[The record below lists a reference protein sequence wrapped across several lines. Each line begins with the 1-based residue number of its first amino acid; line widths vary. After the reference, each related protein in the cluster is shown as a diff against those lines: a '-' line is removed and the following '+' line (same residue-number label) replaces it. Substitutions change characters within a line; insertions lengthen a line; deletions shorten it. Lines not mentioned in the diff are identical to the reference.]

1 MTAIWGT
8 VPQWVSAVVAAG
20 ALYIAWN
27 ASAAWQKTLT
37 ARRGDDL
44 LAAAN
49 DVAKS
54 FYKLSAAVGR
64 AVSRDSFE
72 RHVNDAYLDFR
83 ELRKAYVIAQR
94 SYPKLTDSI
103 LEALSDKLDEMQEA
117 GALVYVD
124 PNRLPAFGRA
134 ATDAK
139 AKGDEFIEIVR
150 QILAGR
156 S

>member
-1 MTAIWGT
+1 MTAMWGT
-8 VPQWVSAVVAAG
+8 VPQWFSAVVAGG
-20 ALYIAWN
+20 ALYIAWS

-44 LAAAN
+44 LAAAS
-49 DVAKS
+49 DVAAS

-64 AVSRDSFE
+64 AVSRDSFG
-72 RHVNDAYLDFR
+72 RHVDEAYVDFR
-83 ELRKAYVIAQR
+83 ELRKAYAIAQR
-94 SYPKLTDSI
+94 SYPKLTDAI
-103 LEALSDKLDEMQEA
+103 LKALSDKLDEMQEA

-124 PNRLPAFGRA
+124 ANRLPAFGQA
-134 ATDAK
+134 AKEAE

-150 QILAGR
+150 QILAA